1 MIPQGTKF
9 HGVAP
14 SVVTKNLGSQQAN
27 SQRDVYTIEDFKT
40 DTFSGTFINFGGG
53 TSDVLGGDTVAW
65 GVNPITQADH
75 LGNIVIKSKCIV
87 SKISVKW
94 SSINGYQAAAGGAQ
108 VSFKVSR
115 CTDIN
120 ANLVNASNWA
130 DYIDLD
136 TVWDGSS
143 GDYPGFIQNL
153 SSQVHLDKV
162 FNVGDIFEFTAIP
175 STGFTDSGED
185 VEVTVTF
192 QHVK

>member
-1 MIPQGTKF
+1 MIPQGTQF

-53 TSDVLGGDTVAW
+53 TSDVLGGDTAAW

-75 LGNIVIKSKCIV
+75 LGNIVITSKCIV

-94 SSINGYQAAAGGAQ
+94 SSINGYQAASGGAT
-108 VSFKVSR
+108 VKFRVFR

-120 ANLVNASNWA
+120 AQLVNASNWT
-130 DYIDLD
+130 IEFDLE
-136 TVWDGSS
+136 TIWDGSS
-143 GDYPGFIQNL
+143 GDYPGFIEDL
-153 SSQVHLDKV
+153 SSKVDKV
-162 FNVGDIFEFTAIP
+162 FNAGDIFALTAIP
-175 STGFTDSGED
+175 STGFADSGED
-185 VEVTVTF
+185 VEVTVIF

>member
-1 MIPQGTKF
+1 MIPQGTQF

-14 SVVTKNLGSQQAN
+14 NVPTKNLGSQQAN
-27 SQRDVYTIEDFKT
+27 SQRDVYTIEDFRT
-40 DTFSGTFINFGGG
+40 DSFSGTFINFGGG

-75 LGNIVIKSKCIV
+75 LGNIVITSKCIV

-94 SSINGYQAAAGGAQ
+94 SSVDGYQAAAGGAL
-108 VSFKVSR
+108 VAFKVFR

-120 ANLVNASNWA
+120 AQLVNASNWT
-130 DYIDLD
+130 DYITLN
-136 TVWDGSS
+136 TFWDGGS
-143 GDYPGFIQNL
+143 GDYPGFVEDL
-153 SSQVHLDKV
+153 SSKVDKV
-162 FNVGDIFEFTAIP
+162 FNVGDIFAFTAIP
-175 STGFTDSGED
+175 SRGFSNSGED

>member
-1 MIPQGTKF
+1 MIPEGTQF

-40 DTFSGTFINFGGG
+40 DSFSGTFINFGGG
-53 TSDVLGGDTVAW
+53 TSDVLGGDTVSW

-75 LGNIVIKSKCIV
+75 LGNIVITSKCIV

-94 SSINGYQAAAGGAQ
+94 SSVINYQTAADGAQ
-108 VSFKVSR
+108 VNFKVSR
-115 CTDIN
+115 CTDIGSP
-120 ANLVNASNWA
+120 LVDASSWT

-136 TVWDGSS
+136 TVWDISS
-143 GDYPGFIQNL
+143 GNYPGFIEDL
-153 SSQVHLDKV
+153 SSQVDKV
-162 FNVGDIFEFTAIP
+162 FNVGDIFALTAE
-175 STGFTDSGED
+175 TDKGFADSGED
-185 VEVTVTF
+185 VEATVVF

>member
-1 MIPQGTKF
+1 MIPLGTQF

-14 SVVTKNLGSQQAN
+14 NVVTKNLGSQQAN
-27 SQRDVYTIEDFKT
+27 SQRNVYTIEDFKS

-75 LGNIVIKSKCIV
+75 LGNIVITSKCIV

-94 SSINGYQAAAGGAQ
+94 SSVDAYQAAAGGAD
-108 VSFKVSR
+108 VAFKVSK

-120 ANLVNASNWA
+120 AQLVNASNWT
-130 DYIDLD
+130 DFIDLD
-136 TVWDGSS
+136 TVWDSGS
-143 GDYPGFIQNL
+143 GDYPGFIEDL
-153 SSQVHLDKV
+153 SSKVDKV
-162 FNVGDIFEFTAIP
+162 FKPGDIFAFTATP
-175 STGFTDSGED
+175 TRGFTNSGED
-185 VEVTVTF
+185 VEVTVIF

>member
-1 MIPQGTKF
+1 MIPQGTQF

-14 SVVTKNLGSQQAN
+14 NVPTKNLGSQQAN
-27 SQRDVYTIEDFKT
+27 SQRDVYTIEDFRT
-40 DTFSGTFINFGGG
+40 DSFSGTFINFGGG

-75 LGNIVIKSKCIV
+75 LGNIVITSKCIV

-94 SSINGYQAAAGGAQ
+94 SSVDGYQAAAGGAQ
-108 VSFKVSR
+108 VAFKVSR

-120 ANLVNASNWA
+120 AQLVNASNWT

-136 TVWDGSS
+136 TVWDSGS
-143 GDYPGFIQNL
+143 GDYPGFIEDL
-153 SSQVHLDKV
+153 SSKVDKV
-162 FNVGDIFEFTAIP
+162 FNVGDIFAFTAIP
-175 STGFTDSGED
+175 SRGFSNSGED

>member
-1 MIPQGTKF
+1 MIPEGTQF

-53 TSDVLGGDTVAW
+53 SPDVLGGDTVSW

-75 LGNIVIKSKCIV
+75 LGNIVITSKCIV

-94 SSINGYQAAAGGAQ
+94 SSVTNYQIAANGAQ
-108 VSFKVSR
+108 VNFKVSR
-115 CTDIN
+115 CTDIG
-120 ANLVNASNWA
+120 APLVDASSWT
-130 DYIDLD
+130 DYINLD
-136 TVWDGSS
+136 TVWDVSS
-143 GDYPGFIQNL
+143 GNYPGFIEDL
-153 SSQVHLDKV
+153 SSQVDKV
-162 FNVGDIFEFTAIP
+162 FNVGDIFSLTA
-175 STGFTDSGED
+175 TTDQTFADSGED
-185 VEVTVTF
+185 VEATVVF

>member
-9 HGVAP
+9 HGVAAN
-14 SVVTKNLGSQQAN
+14 VVTKNLGSQQSNA
-27 SQRDVYTIEDFKT
+27 QRDVYTIEDFKS

-75 LGNIVIKSKCIV
+75 LGNIVITSKCIV

-94 SSINGYQAAAGGAQ
+94 SSVENYQVAAGGAQ
-108 VSFKVSR
+108 VAFKVSR

-120 ANLVNASNWA
+120 AQLVNALNWT

-136 TVWDGSS
+136 TVWDTGSGS
-143 GDYPGFIQNL
+143 YPGFIEDL
-153 SSQVHLDKV
+153 SSQVDKV
-162 FNVGDIFEFTAIP
+162 FNVGDIFAFTAVP
-175 STGFTDSGED
+175 STGFSNSGED

>member
-1 MIPQGTKF
+1 MIPQGTQF

-53 TSDVLGGDTVAW
+53 TSDVLGGDTAAW

-75 LGNIVIKSKCIV
+75 LGNIVITSKCIV

-94 SSINGYQAAAGGAQ
+94 SSVTNYQTAAGGAQ
-108 VSFKVSR
+108 VNFKVSR
-115 CTDIN
+115 CTDIGSP
-120 ANLVNASNWA
+120 LVDASSWT
-130 DYIDLD
+130 DYINLD

-143 GDYPGFIQNL
+143 GDYPGFIEDL
-153 SSQVHLDKV
+153 SSQVDKV
-162 FNVGDIFEFTAIP
+162 FNVGDIFAFTAIP
-175 STGFTDSGED
+175 STGFADSGED
-185 VEVTVTF
+185 VEVTVIF